1 MGVKKPLT
9 LKTEKL
15 FQIYLRVKNLRW
27 NILLQENVTTHIYTD
42 ESRQTQRHC

>member
-15 FQIYLRVKNLRW
+15 FQIYLRVKKFKV
-27 NILLQENVTTHIYTD
+27 EYPP
-42 ESRQTQRHC
+42 SRKCYNAHLYG